1 MTDREAEGG
10 SLPQS
15 IGEQLTA
22 LDWTMWGDCGPLF
35 AALAMV
41 QGQHLQ
47 APHDSVN
54 PHFRT
59 RYASLTSCWSVA
71 RTPLAQA
78 GLAVCHL
85 PVGQGGQLGLVTL
98 LTHSSGCGVA
108 FRLELPTLGGKN
120 PMQAMASHLTY
131 ARRAILC
138 ALLGITTGDD
148 VDGNTPDQKPQAAR
162 SSQHH
167 RQPAPAPA
175 PPARPAESVGMAQPP
190 HPSWEADR
198 PSFSSQTEQLLG
210 PGSLTPLAGWCVSKG
225 RPRPRAMAS
234 EQRSR
239 LLDHLRTL
247 DSDATAALLEE
258 GHAIARTH
266 YRGQP

>member
-1 MTDREAEGG
+1 MTDRK
-10 SLPQS
+10 PQGDALAHS

-35 AALAMV
+35 ASLAQV

-54 PHFRT
+54 PHFRNK
-59 RYASLTSCWSVA
+59 YASLTSCWSVA
-71 RTPLAQA
+71 RSPLAQA

-85 PVGQGGQLGLVTL
+85 PVGKGGQLGLVTL
-98 LTHSSGCGVA
+98 LTHSSGCGIA
-108 FRLELPTLGGKN
+108 CRLELPSLGGKN

-131 ARRAILC
+131 ARRAIIC

-148 VDGNTPDQKPQAAR
+148 VDGNIPDQKPHTPPGYVVAR
-162 SSQHH
+162 PG
-167 RQPAPAPA
+167 PAPGVA
-175 PPARPAESVGMAQPP
+175 MAQPP

-198 PSFSSQTEQLLG
+198 PSFTSQVEQLLG
-210 PGSLTPLAGWCVSKG
+210 PGSSVPLAGWCVSKG

-247 DSDATAALLEE
+247 TTAATDALLQA
-258 GHAIARTH
+258 GDDVARTH
-266 YRGQP
+266 YKGQP